1 MNQRAFFFFNRIV
14 FRSKLLD
21 WLIIFLAKY
30 LIFIFCL
37 GYLFALTSA
46 WFKGIFNLTQDNLIA
61 IGGAGIL
68 GWTIA
73 LFIKWIRFTPRPYL
87 MPNVKT
93 LIKKNKKSPAFPS
106 GHTALF
112 MAAGSLS
119 FFYSFWLGLILLL
132 AGTLVGLARLT
143 SGLHWPVD
151 ILGGAV
157 LGWLI
162 SLVMYWS
169 L

>member
-1 MNQRAFFFFNRIV
+1 MNKKVFFFFNRVV
-14 FRSKLLD
+14 FKSKFLD
-21 WLIIFLAKY
+21 WLIVFFAKY
-30 LIFIFCL
+30 LIFIACL
-37 GYLFALTSA
+37 IYIYALTSA
-46 WFKGIFNLTQDNLIA
+46 WFNGFFSLTQENLIA

-73 LFIKWIRFTPRPYL
+73 LLAKWIRSTPRPYL
-87 MPNVKT
+87 MPNVKI

-112 MAAGSLS
+112 MAAGGLTI
-119 FFYSFWLGLILLL
+119 FYSFWLGLSLFL
-132 AGTLVGLARLT
+132 GGVLVGLARLT

-162 SLVMYWS
+162 SLVMYW
-169 L
+169 LL

>member
-1 MNQRAFFFFNRIV
+1 MNKKVFFFFNSIV
-14 FRSKLLD
+14 LKSKLLD
-21 WLIIFLAKY
+21 WLIVFFAKY
-30 LIFIFCL
+30 LIFIACL
-37 GYLFALTSA
+37 SYIYALTSV
-46 WFKGIFNLTQDNLIA
+46 WFKDFLSLTQKDLIA

-73 LFIKWIRFTPRPYL
+73 LLVKWIRFTPRPYL
-87 MPNVKT
+87 MPDVKI

-112 MAAGSLS
+112 MAVGGLTI
-119 FFYSFWLGLILLL
+119 FYSFWLGLALLL
-132 AGTLVGLARLT
+132 GGLFVGLARLT

-162 SLVMYWS
+162 SLVMYW
-169 L
+169 LL